1 MDFESLLFVK
11 SPLFVSG
18 QDVFVLF
25 LLAIRFITFS
35 LKLLLDHFVLAILI
49 FNLSLESLFLF
60 AISIADLLPVS
71 LFLFAMLIFILSLVL
86 LFFFV
91 ILLIFYR

>member
-18 QDVFVLF
+18 QDFFVLF
-25 LLAIRFITFS
+25 LLVIRFSAFFKS
-35 LKLLLDHFVLAILI
+35 LFDCFVLAILI

-60 AISIADLLPVS
+60 AISIADLSLVS
-71 LFLFAMLIFILSLVL
+71 LFLFAILI
-86 LFFFV
+86 
-91 ILLIFYR
+91 IFYR

>member
-18 QDVFVLF
+18 QDFFVLF

-35 LKLLLDHFVLAILI
+35 LKLLLDHFGLAILI
-49 FNLSLESLFLF
+49 FNLLLILLFSFAILISDLSLVSLFLF
-60 AISIADLLPVS
+60 AILK
-71 LFLFAMLIFILSLVL
+71 F
-86 LFFFV
+86 
-91 ILLIFYR
+91 FYR

>member
-18 QDVFVLF
+18 QDFFVLF

-35 LKLLLDHFVLAILI
+35 LKSLLDRFVLAILI

-60 AISIADLLPVS
+60 AISIADLSPVS
-71 LFLFAMLIFILSLVL
+71 LFLFAILIIFLSLVS
-86 LFFFV
+86 LFKDGIALFG
-91 ILLIFYR
+91 LG

>member
-18 QDVFVLF
+18 QDFFFLF

-35 LKLLLDHFVLAILI
+35 FKSLLDRFVLAILI

-60 AISIADLLPVS
+60 AISIADLSPVS
-71 LFLFAMLIFILSLVL
+71 LFLFAILI
-86 LFFFV
+86 
-91 ILLIFYR
+91 IFYR